1 MEGLRRALESLDE
14 PSSCEGTF
22 RITERLAIMLPD
34 GDLGAVDDA
43 GFVDWLGEHGELA
56 PFGHGGKTVVDPA
69 VRLATRVGS
78 LQVGGFDPADVL
90 GEIEAALSPRTH
102 LVATLTDLLVYPT
115 GGHFAQH
122 KDTPRSPE
130 LVGTLIVGLPI
141 EHVGGAFQIHDG
153 TGTRVI
159 DWSGPADPTLLPWVA
174 FFSDVDHEVTPVESG
189 ARVTLVYSLAL
200 SDRVRTDKSWH
211 ERIAKVAASARR
223 LQLPEIGPLMIACT
237 RHVIALDGPQPQGI
251 ETLRGV
257 DRDLADVLVSS
268 GFHVTVRTCLVARDR
283 EFDDTGASS
292 RFRNEGELYFA
303 RLDRPLLEPDIA
315 ALLDCVTFQPSLG
328 DGGGILDEDNSNLEP
343 YLVDTVPVYNW
354 IIRGTAAAT
363 LIREV
368 EFAGDGFIG
377 NAASDAY
384 LYKLAALE
392 VTRR

>member
-34 GDLGAVDDA
+34 GDLAAADDA
-43 GFVDWLGEHGELA
+43 AFVDWLVEHGELA
-56 PFGHGGKTVVDPA
+56 PFGHARETKIDPA
-69 VRLATRVGS
+69 VRLASRVGG

-90 GEIEAALSPRTH
+90 GEIEAALSPRMH

-141 EHVGGAFQIHDG
+141 EHAGGAFQIHDG
-153 TGTRVI
+153 RGTRVI
-159 DWSGPADPTLLPWVA
+159 DWSGPVDPTLLKWVA
-174 FFSDVDHEVTPVESG
+174 LFSDVDHEITPVESG
-189 ARVTLVYSLAL
+189 ARVTLVYALAM
-200 SDRVRTDKSWH
+200 SDRVRRDNGWH
-211 ERIAKVAASARR
+211 DRIAAVAASARR
-223 LQLPEIGPLMIACT
+223 LQLPETGPLMIACA

-257 DRDLADVLVSS
+257 DRDLADALEDA
-268 GFHVTVRTCLVARDR
+268 GLHVAVRTCLVARDL
-283 EFDDTGASS
+283 EDDSASSS
-292 RFRNEGELYFA
+292 RFRAEGELFFA
-303 RLDRPLLEPDIA
+303 RLDRPFLETDIA
-315 ALLDCVTFQPSLG
+315 ALLDCVTFQQSSG
-328 DGGGILDEDNSNLEP
+328 DGGGVMDEDNSNLEP
-343 YLVDTVPVYNW
+343 YLVDTVPVENW

-363 LIREV
+363 FIRAV

-377 NAASDAY
+377 NAANDAF